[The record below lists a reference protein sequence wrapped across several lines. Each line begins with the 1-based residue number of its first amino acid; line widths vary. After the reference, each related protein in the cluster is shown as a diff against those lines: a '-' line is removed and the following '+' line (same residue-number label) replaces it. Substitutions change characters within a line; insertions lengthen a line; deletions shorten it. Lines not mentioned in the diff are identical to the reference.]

1 MLHCMSGRWWRR
13 GGGAALG
20 RGGARAP
27 ASPALTTLSG
37 PRPPSRL
44 GPVPS
49 PRPVRPRCPLGRLK
63 PVGQAAGG
71 KFARLRQRRLCE
83 GRGKRGAVHSGAWGA
98 ICLGELT
105 GLGGPICLQGYLSW
119 RRVWEDLRVGVPTLK
134 GSPDLGSG
142 PVRTHVWNPS
152 RYWGYGVWS
161 YGSGDTGRW
170 VSHLSVGGG
179 IWGFLCLCII
189 VSKDY

>member
-119 RRVWEDLRVGVPTLK
+119 RRVWEDLRVGVSQRLRAPRIL
-134 GSPDLGSG
+134 GVGLSGLMFGIPLDLGGMGSG
-142 PVRTHVWNPS
+142 PME
-152 RYWGYGVWS
+152 
-161 YGSGDTGRW
+161 
-170 VSHLSVGGG
+170 VGIRAGG
-179 IWGFLCLCII
+179 CPIYL
-189 VSKDY
+189 

>member
-105 GLGGPICLQGYLSW
+105 GLGGGPICLQSYLSW
-119 RRVWEDLRVGVPTLK
+119 RRVWGDLRVGVPVLK
-134 GSPDLGSG
+134 GSPDLTFGIPLDLGGKGSG
-142 PVRTHVWNPS
+142 PME
-152 RYWGYGVWS
+152 
-161 YGSGDTGRW
+161 
-170 VSHLSVGGG
+170 VGIRAGG
-179 IWGFLCLCII
+179 CPIYL
-189 VSKDY
+189 